1 MNYEYNDNLLLS
13 KVQGVAVSGEI
24 ISEYMFTYNSVG
36 QLIVEQ
42 RPEMSQTT
50 YTYDVYVNV
59 IAIEMA
65 GGSRYTYERNS
76 RNMRIFANDQVC
88 CSMCKRISC
97 HSKINSKYVS
107 FLRVYV
113 LWCQVL

>member
-76 RNMRIFANDQVC
+76 RNMRIFANDQVR
-88 CSMCKRISC
+88 CSIYKRLFTPVMWRS
-97 HSKINSKYVS
+97 HMDGV
-107 FLRVYV
+107 
-113 LWCQVL
+113 